1 MTDDLTS
8 GPDDA
13 DDRAAELMGGALA
26 GELTVAERAE
36 LAALIEADPALGVEL
51 EQLGATV
58 TDLGRGVDGWREE
71 SPSEELRD
79 RVLAATAGPAAR
91 AGIVSADSAPAGS
104 TPGQQHRPRAPR
116 RRSFWV
122 PAACFAG
129 GVLVAATGFVVAPGL
144 QDGPPQGPPGTLG
157 AVEDVALDGGPGS
170 VAGAR
175 IDASLVAHTW
185 GTETVLEI
193 EGLPVGEGYD
203 VVLIGADGQE
213 YDSGSFL
220 ASAVTIDC
228 RMNAAVMRS
237 DVERLEIRQD
247 DGAVVT
253 AATLPDAVE
262 QG

>member
-1 MTDDLTS
+1 MTDHVNE
-8 GPDDA
+8 GFE
-13 DDRAAELMGGALA
+13 DRTAELMAGALA
-26 GELTVAERAE
+26 GDLDAGESRE
-36 LAALIEADPALGVEL
+36 LAALVEADPALRVEL

-58 TDLGRGVDGWREE
+58 ADLRRDVGDWREE
-71 SPSEELRD
+71 TPSDALRA
-79 RVLAATAGPAAR
+79 RVLGATTDAPVSQPAQQRR
-91 AGIVSADSAPAGS
+91 A
-104 TPGQQHRPRAPR
+104 RAPR
-116 RRSFWV
+116 RRSFWA

-129 GVLVAATGFVVAPGL
+129 GVLVAAAGFVVAPGL
-144 QDGPPQGPPGTLG
+144 QEGPPQGPPGTLG
-157 AVEDVALDGGPGS
+157 AVEALALDGG
-170 VAGAR
+170 AGAVDGAS

-203 VVLIGADGQE
+203 VVLIGPDGQE

-228 RMNAAVMRS
+228 RMNAAVMRA

>member
-1 MTDDLTS
+1 
-8 GPDDA
+8 
-13 DDRAAELMGGALA
+13 MGAALA
-26 GELTVAERAE
+26 GEMTADERAE

-58 TDLGRGVDGWREE
+58 ADLRCDVDGWREE
-71 SPSEELRD
+71 SPSEKLRD
-79 RVLAATAGPAAR
+79 RVLAATVDP
-91 AGIVSADSAPAGS
+91 APA
-104 TPGQQHRPRAPR
+104 PQPRARAPR
-116 RRSFWV
+116 RRSFWA

-129 GVLVAATGFVVAPGL
+129 GVLVTAAGFLLAPGL
-144 QDGPPQGPPGTLG
+144 QDGPPEGPPGTLG
-157 AVEDVALDGGPGS
+157 AVEAVALDGGPGA
-170 VAGAR
+170 VDGAR

-185 GTETVLEI
+185 GTETVLEV

-203 VVLIGADGQE
+203 VVLVGADGQE

-228 RMNAAVMRS
+228 RMNAAVMRA

>member
-1 MTDDLTS
+1 MSEDVTGGTDDRT
-8 GPDDA
+8 
-13 DDRAAELMGGALA
+13 AELMAGALA
-26 GELTVAERAE
+26 GDLDARERAE
-36 LAALIEADPALGVEL
+36 LAALVAVDPTLAVEL

-58 TDLGRGVDGWREE
+58 ADLRRGIEEWREE
-71 SPSEELRD
+71 SPPPDLRE
-79 RVLAATAGPAAR
+79 RVLAATGAVAPAAPVR
-91 AGIVSADSAPAGS
+91 LLR
-104 TPGQQHRPRAPR
+104 HRAPR

-129 GVLVAATGFVVAPGL
+129 GVLVTAAGFVVAPGL

-157 AVEDVALDGGPGS
+157 AVEDVALDGGPGA
-170 VAGAR
+170 VDGAR
-175 IDASLVAHTW
+175 IDAALVAHTW

-203 VVLIGADGQE
+203 VVLIGPDGQE

-228 RMNAAVMRS
+228 RMNAAVMRA
-237 DVERLEIRQD
+237 DVERLEIRHEG
-247 DGAVVT
+247 DGAVIT